1 MVMIMFKSVAEG
13 KSGNGIPFEKDRE
26 NQGRKLLRK
35 YARRQENL
43 TLEAGGLSEEEV
55 CDLALGAELEDYC
68 FDKYDNKPASSYP
81 RLESITLR
89 VGNPLAMRLAYEPY
103 AALANAVRF
112 ARNLFNEP
120 ESLYQ
125 TEQYFFE
132 IKRLEYLGLY
142 FKDLGEGLVML
153 EWKGAEDAEP
163 VVLVATDRKAAAVGA
178 GVMKAAA
185 LQKLPGQIRAY
196 LKIEGILNDFLIKN
210 PIYIKQN
217 LQNDAAAAE
226 ELRRLY
232 GIIREKHNA

>member
-1 MVMIMFKSVAEG
+1 M
-13 KSGNGIPFEKDRE
+13 
-26 NQGRKLLRK
+26 
-35 YARRQENL
+35 
-43 TLEAGGLSEEEV
+43 
-55 CDLALGAELEDYC
+55 
-68 FDKYDNKPASSYP
+68 
-81 RLESITLR
+81 
-89 VGNPLAMRLAYEPY
+89 
-103 AALANAVRF
+103 
-112 ARNLFNEP
+112 
-120 ESLYQ
+120 
-125 TEQYFFE
+125 
-132 IKRLEYLGLY
+132 EYLGLY

-163 VVLVATDRKAAAVGA
+163 VVLAATDRKAAAVGA

-185 LQKLPGQIRAY
+185 LQKLPGQVRAY